1 MFSCCMTSRVESPS
15 KLSSI
20 ANKIILVKATAVK
33 VSPVDPMSVL
43 DPTTPTHVEEVAAP
57 PVSVNANAN
66 AVPELFIAR
75 DLDEHIVSQVYQTK
89 LETCVLSLL
98 LVSLILNVVY
108 ILQDKSHEQLLEL
121 L

>member
-1 MFSCCMTSRVESPS
+1 MTSRVESPS
-15 KLSSI
+15 KLST
-20 ANKIILVKATAVK
+20 VKATIVK
-33 VSPVDPMSVL
+33 ASPVDPTSIL
-43 DPTTPTHVEEVAAP
+43 DPTTPTQVQEVAAP
-57 PVSVNANAN
+57 PVSEDANAN
-66 AVPELFIAR
+66 AVAELFIAK

-108 ILQDKSHEQLLEL
+108 LLQDKSHEQLLEL